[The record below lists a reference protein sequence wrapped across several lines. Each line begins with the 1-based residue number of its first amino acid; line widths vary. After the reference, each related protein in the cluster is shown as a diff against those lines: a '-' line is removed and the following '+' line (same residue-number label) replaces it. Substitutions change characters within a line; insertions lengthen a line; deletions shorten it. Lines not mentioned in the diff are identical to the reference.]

1 MLLLF
6 FVIRPVGGGGVDWTV
21 VLEKIRSSTGPCLR
35 DDFQNETMEADTVAL
50 VVGEGL
56 KAKGVVQ
63 MWVSDWSK
71 GNATTGHDLFQ
82 FAGEH
87 PLHVVRA
94 GAPQAAPPL
103 CRRSRVC
110 TPVTRPPVM
119 LPQFVPA
126 CLRAGC

>member
-1 MLLLF
+1 MHALF
-6 FVIRPVGGGGVDWTV
+6 RAQ

-35 DDFQNETMEADTVAL
+35 DDFQNDTMEADTVAL
-50 VVGEGL
+50 VVGDGL

-94 GAPQAAPPL
+94 GAPSRPAPMPAGPA
-103 CRRSRVC
+103 CARRSPARLSC
-110 TPVTRPPVM
+110 SRNLC
-119 LPQFVPA
+119 LPACLPA